1 MNMKKNIEDTNLSE
15 LREKIIFSMSEKRA
29 IHTVAVEAMAI
40 KLGKL
45 YAPDKINVLRAAALL
60 HDVTKEKKTDDQIVL
75 CHKYGVKINENDLYS
90 PKTLHART
98 AAALIPIEYPEF
110 ADDEVINAVRWH
122 TTGHKEMTITEK
134 IIYLAD
140 YIDES
145 RTFDDCVTLRNKFW
159 NAEPEK
165 MSTEERDA
173 HLREILILSYDMTIK
188 NLIEENF
195 PVASDTIDARNE
207 LICEKLKANTQKG

>member
-1 MNMKKNIEDTNLSE
+1 MEKNINEQKLSE
-15 LREKIIFSMSEKRA
+15 LRKEITVSMSEKRA
-29 IHTVAVEAMAI
+29 THTLAVESMAI
-40 KLGKL
+40 RLGRL
-45 YAPDKINVLRAAALL
+45 YAPDKLEILRAAALL
-60 HDVTKEKKTDDQIVL
+60 HDITKEKKKDEQIFL
-75 CHKYGVKINENDLYS
+75 CKKYGVELDENALFS

-98 AAALIPIEYPEF
+98 AAAMIPDKYGDF
-110 ADDEVINAVRWH
+110 ADDAVVSAVRWH
-122 TTGHKEMTITEK
+122 TTGHKGMTILEK

-159 NAEPEK
+159 IPGIEN
-165 MSTEERDA
+165 MSDEERRA
-173 HLREILILSYDMTIK
+173 HLIDVLILSYDMTIK
-188 NLIEENF
+188 NLIEENS

>member
-1 MNMKKNIEDTNLSE
+1 MNKIIEDKKLSE

-29 IHTVAVEAMAI
+29 IHTVAVESMAI

-45 YAPDKINVLRAAALL
+45 YAPDKLNILRAAALL
-60 HDVTKEKKTDDQIVL
+60 HDVTKEKKTDEQLVL
-75 CHKYGVKINENDLYS
+75 CQSLGVETDENDIFS
-90 PKTLHART
+90 PKTLHAKT
-98 AAALIPIEYPEF
+98 AAALITREYPDF

-122 TTGHKEMTITEK
+122 TTGHKGMTVTEK

-165 MSTEERDA
+165 MTEEERAA
-173 HLREILILSYDMTIK
+173 HLIDVLILSYDMTVK
-188 NLIEENF
+188 NLIEENS
-195 PVASDTIDARNE
+195 PVATDTIDARNE
-207 LICEKLKANTQKG
+207 LICEKLKANTKKG